1 MKRFIFASALL
12 LAAGPVG
19 ATHQHVASKK
29 LEKLA
34 LDPFDPAW
42 EQAPSARIAVAP
54 QKLVVPTGGGGVP
67 YVEVQSLRTPAEIQF
82 RLRWPDPVK
91 DEDLELSGEFVDGVA
106 LEFPLKEGTMPAPLM
121 GEKGAPV
128 NIWRWSAAM
137 FKPDHY
143 PKAYSDYYR
152 PDAIDKTIKYPG
164 KPEDLVAEGWGTVG
178 RRGSQ
183 AVEGRSEWKDGVWTV
198 VFSRKLSAPGG
209 AAFKSGSI
217 MPIAVAVWDG
227 GAKERGPAKSFSVW
241 NNLLLDRDPPSPS
254 KNPVE
259 RGRLVYRRYGCG
271 ACHGAGGVG
280 GVPNPGAQVDP
291 IPGLQ
296 RVAAGFTED
305 ELKAVILNGR
315 QAIAADPAGPAPR
328 LHMNAWRTLM
338 DDAEAHAVI
347 DYLMSLMPKGDGTE
361 F

>member
-1 MKRFIFASALL
+1 MNRKFIFLALI
-12 LAAGPVG
+12 LAAGPAA
-19 ATHQHVASKK
+19 ATHQHVASEKVDK
-29 LEKLA
+29 LSM
-34 LDPFDPAW
+34 DPEDPAW
-42 EQAPSARIAVAP
+42 EKAPSARIAVAP

-67 YVEVQSLRTPAEIQF
+67 YVDVQSLRTPAEIQF
-82 RLRWPDPVK
+82 RLRWPDTVK
-91 DEDLELSGEFVDGVA
+91 DEDLELSGDFVDGVA

-137 FKPDHY
+137 SKPEHY
-143 PKAYSDYYR
+143 PQAYSDYYR
-152 PDAIDKTIKYPG
+152 PDGIHKSVAYPQ

-178 RRGSQ
+178 RRENQ
-183 AVEGRSEWKDGVWTV
+183 AVEGRSQWKDGVWTV
-198 VFSRKLSAPGG
+198 VLSRKLSAPGG
-209 AAFKSGSI
+209 AAFKSGSV

-227 GAKERGPAKSFSVW
+227 GSKERGPAKSFSVW
-241 NNLLLDRDPPSPS
+241 NNLLLDRPAPVPS
-254 KNPVE
+254 KNPIE

-271 ACHGAGGVG
+271 ACHGANGVG

-291 IPGLQ
+291 IPGLEK
-296 RVAAGFTED
+296 VAAGFTEE

-328 LHMNAWRTLM
+328 LHMNSWRTLM
-338 DDAEAHAVI
+338 DDAEAHAVV